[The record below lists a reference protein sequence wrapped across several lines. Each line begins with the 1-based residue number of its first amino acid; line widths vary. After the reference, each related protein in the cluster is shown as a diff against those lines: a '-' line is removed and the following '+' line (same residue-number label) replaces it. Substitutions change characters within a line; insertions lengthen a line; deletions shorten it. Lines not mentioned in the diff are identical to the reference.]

1 MEQLILET
9 ISRHTK
15 EKKSLRSSQHGL
27 TKGNSCLSNLIS
39 FYNERPAWWTEGRT
53 VDIIFLDV
61 SKAFDIVPR
70 KTLREK
76 TLSMGWTGSEVGQK
90 SAEQPD
96 PGSCGQ

>member
-1 MEQLILET
+1 M
-9 ISRHTK
+9 
-15 EKKSLRSSQHGL
+15 
-27 TKGNSCLSNLIS
+27 
-39 FYNERPAWWTEGRT
+39 
-53 VDIIFLDV
+53 DIIFLDV

-76 TLSMGWTGSEVGQK
+76 PLSMGWMGSEVGQK